1 MKPIATYYE
10 QHAELMEMIDELR
23 PLLTMDKLSIGPVA
37 KTAHGMLC
45 ELGKKVKAHLADED
59 QSLYPELLVHEDPK
73 VKSMAWGFISGEKP
87 LRRWFKDYND
97 KWLKDCDFE
106 FTEEFL
112 EETNEVIALLIDRV
126 TREDKDT
133 VSKTGSGGIAILS
146 PPANGGGDPLRS

>member
-23 PLLTMDKLSIGPVA
+23 PLLTMDKLSIAPVA

-45 ELGKKVKAHLADED
+45 ELGKKVKEHLADED
-59 QSLYPELLVHEDPK
+59 HSLYPELLVHEDPK
-73 VKSMAWGFISGEKP
+73 IKSMAWGFISGEKP

-112 EETNEVIALLIDRV
+112 KETNEVIALLIDRV
-126 TREDKDT
+126 TREEK
-133 VSKTGSGGIAILS
+133 ILF
-146 PPANGGGDPLRS
+146 PKLDQAQ